1 MTDKK
6 HVLIL
11 TDQLN
16 IGGYDI
22 VAYNFQKNL
31 DKDIFEC
38 TYLVRSDNVGLLEK
52 DVIDSGAKVIH
63 QPNDKLSYFK
73 SYFYLKEL
81 LKNNHFDIVH
91 SHLMFYSGI
100 VMKAAYKAGVKKR
113 VAHSHFTDPCIQN
126 RSKLKKIIA
135 GIYQFVM
142 RIWLKKYAT
151 DLIACGP
158 EAGEYLYGKKTF
170 SKKGVLL
177 NNGIYTENFEFN
189 PEYRNKI
196 REEFSLGQSIV
207 LGHVGRLNYI
217 KNHKFL
223 LDVFYEFQK
232 EHDNSVL
239 LIVGDGEER
248 DNIENQAKKL
258 GISSKVIITGV
269 RKDVNALLSAMDCF
283 VFPSLKE
290 GFPLTLVEAQ
300 ASKLPCL
307 ISDSVTKSA
316 KLNDNIAYLSLDE
329 SPKDWAD
336 KINELISISRN
347 CVDTQYLKENFGIK
361 QCTQKLE
368 KIYLS

>member
-1 MTDKK
+1 M
-6 HVLIL
+6 
-11 TDQLN
+11 
-16 IGGYDI
+16 
-22 VAYNFQKNL
+22 
-31 DKDIFEC
+31 
-38 TYLVRSDNVGLLEK
+38 
-52 DVIDSGAKVIH
+52 
-63 QPNDKLSYFK
+63 
-73 SYFYLKEL
+73 
-81 LKNNHFDIVH
+81 
-91 SHLMFYSGI
+91 
-100 VMKAAYKAGVKKR
+100 
-113 VAHSHFTDPCIQN
+113 
-126 RSKLKKIIA
+126 
-135 GIYQFVM
+135 
-142 RIWLKKYAT
+142 
-151 DLIACGP
+151 
-158 EAGEYLYGKKTF
+158 
-170 SKKGVLL
+170 
-177 NNGIYTENFEFN
+177 
-189 PEYRNKI
+189 
-196 REEFSLGQSIV
+196 GQSIV

-232 EHDNSVL
+232 EHNNSVL

-368 KIYLS
+368 KIYSS